1 MPHYRSM
8 LATGLLCISLLLGAC
23 GESAVSGVNHLL
35 TARDIAISE
44 RNLTAYA
51 DLIAEDYQDSG
62 KNKTMLVEQMQNLF
76 KQFRGLK
83 MESFGRDVFVLDDA
97 HAKAAQSY
105 RLKVLMDGSWR
116 EMLQREELSLI
127 YSDTGWKISAGL

>member
-1 MPHYRSM
+1 VPYFRQA
-8 LATGLLCISLLLGAC
+8 LAAGSLSLVLLLGAC

-35 TARDIAISE
+35 TARDMAISE

-51 DLIAEDYQDSG
+51 DLIADDYQDSG
-62 KNKTMLVEQMQNLF
+62 KNKTMLLEQMQNLF
-76 KQFRGLK
+76 KQFSGLK

>member
-1 MPHYRSM
+1 M
-8 LATGLLCISLLLGAC
+8 
-23 GESAVSGVNHLL
+23 NHLL
-35 TARDIAISE
+35 TARDRAISE

-51 DLIAEDYQDSG
+51 DLIADDYHDSG
-62 KNKTMLVEQMQNLF
+62 KNKAMLVGQMQTLF

-83 MESFGRDVFVLDDA
+83 MESFGRDVFVSDDA

-116 EMLQREELSLI
+116 EMLQREELSLTR
-127 YSDTGWKISAGL
+127 SDAGWKISAGL